1 MCFAFPENIGYLL
14 LLGPLAVL
22 LGYGVIR
29 ELHIR
34 SAVVAVPVADAMMPR
49 MQLWRVILKKFALFF
64 GIASLLIALTGPS
77 LCSGE
82 KPVLR
87 SGADL
92 LFVLDVSRSMRA
104 KDVLPDR
111 LGQAKQEIIRI
122 SHDVRGGRRATLL
135 FAGAPLVQC
144 PLTTD
149 QAAFDALLGMASPEL
164 IEEQGTAFRPA
175 LELAAALLRPASEV
189 RGTSETKGEKIVVL
203 LSDGEDHAGDL
214 RSAAFQLQKEGIH
227 LFVIGVG
234 MPQPVVIPSEGGA
247 PKRDERGRVVMSSF
261 RAEPL
266 QALARDTGGAY
277 FRSRAGH
284 TVSREVSEG
293 INRMAAASRWVM
305 EPADREPISNYFLV
319 AASLFLLSE
328 TMIGRGSRRV
338 EKS

>member
-14 LLGPLAVL
+14 LLVPLAVL

-34 SAVVAVPVADAMMPR
+34 ETVVAAPLADAMMPR
-49 MQLWRVILKKFALFF
+49 MQLWRVILKKVSLFF
-64 GIASLLIALTGPS
+64 GIASLLVALTGPS
-77 LCSGE
+77 LCSSR

-111 LGQAKQEIIRI
+111 LGQAKQEIMRI

-164 IEEQGTAFRPA
+164 IEEQGTVFRTA
-175 LELAAALLRPASEV
+175 LELAVTILHPQSESRIASE
-189 RGTSETKGEKIVVL
+189 ETKGEKIVVL

-214 RSAAFQLQKEGIH
+214 RTAAFQLQKEGIH
-227 LFVIGVG
+227 LFAIGVG
-234 MPQPVVIPSEGGA
+234 VPQPVVIPSEGGA

-266 QALARDTGGAY
+266 QALARDAGGSY
-277 FRSRAGH
+277 FRSRAEH
-284 TVSREVSEG
+284 TVSRDVSEG
-293 INRMAAASRWVM
+293 INRIAAASRWVM
-305 EPADREPISNYFLV
+305 EPADREPISNWFLV
-319 AASLFLLSE
+319 AASLFLFFE

-338 EKS
+338 E